1 MDNEAAIRAL
11 SALAQNT
18 RLDVFRLLVT
28 HEPKGLPAGEIARQL
43 GVPHNT
49 MSAHLGLLN
58 RAGLI
63 ESARHSRSIIYR
75 ADLSAIRRLVAFLLE
90 NCCGD
95 ETQCEPSA
103 ADLLFCVTGE
113 PDHE

>member
-1 MDNEAAIRAL
+1 MDNEAAIQAL
-11 SALAQNT
+11 SALAQGT
-18 RLDVFRLLVT
+18 RLDVFRLLVA

-49 MSAHLGLLN
+49 MSAHLGLLS

-63 ESARHSRSIIYR
+63 ESTRHSRLIIYR
-75 ADLSAIRRLVAFLLE
+75 ADLSAIRCLVAFLLE

-95 ETQCEPSA
+95 ATQCPPSA
-103 ADLLFCVTGE
+103 ADLMFCATGE